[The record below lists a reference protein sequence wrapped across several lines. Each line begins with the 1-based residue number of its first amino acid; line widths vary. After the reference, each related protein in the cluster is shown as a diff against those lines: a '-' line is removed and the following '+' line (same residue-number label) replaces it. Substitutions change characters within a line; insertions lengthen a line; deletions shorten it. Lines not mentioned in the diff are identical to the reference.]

1 MTWFAVSIGLSL
13 LVGVLAGSVGS
24 PSLITWLVPALA
36 LALSSAFYVSLW
48 FSFVD
53 NFGSPD
59 DDAPASTPPSGDG

>member
-1 MTWFAVSIGLSL
+1 VSLSDAQRL
-13 LVGVLAGSVGS
+13 S
-24 PSLITWLVPALA
+24 WLVPALV

-59 DDAPASTPPSGDG
+59 DDAPDSPPAEPASLPRP